1 MMVSH
6 CASYIGEEA
15 FMSED
20 QPVAVRKQGRREF
33 LKAGGAITAALLAP
47 SAALA
52 DAAKTLPSL
61 PSNPK
66 TPTAMPTRNLGK
78 TGYRVGIFS
87 LGGQAALERGNNF
100 DVAVPIIE
108 RALDLG
114 VNYIDTSSIYGG
126 PDRWSEQYVG
136 KVMARRRNEAF
147 LATKT
152 KERTR
157 EGSMR
162 MIEKSLQ
169 LLQTDHVDL
178 WQLHDIGTMTDV
190 NEIFAKGGAMEAL
203 LEMQQ
208 QKVVRNLGITGHY
221 RPESLMECIKRH
233 PFDTIL
239 MAINAADPHHY
250 SFNQELLPLAVE
262 RQMGII
268 GMKVPARSRLLSSW
282 TPPSIEAQKHS
293 WEGMNV
299 QTSTPGTMTMREAM
313 YYVLSRPVSTVIIGC
328 DTIAQLEENVQLARE
343 FTPLSD
349 TQVAGLV
356 ARAEPVAKPSL
367 FFRFYDR
374 P

>member
-1 MMVSH
+1 
-6 CASYIGEEA
+6 
-15 FMSED
+15 
-20 QPVAVRKQGRREF
+20 
-33 LKAGGAITAALLAP
+33 
-47 SAALA
+47 
-52 DAAKTLPSL
+52 
-61 PSNPK
+61 
-66 TPTAMPTRNLGK
+66 
-78 TGYRVGIFS
+78 
-87 LGGQAALERGNNF
+87 
-100 DVAVPIIE
+100 
-108 RALDLG
+108 
-114 VNYIDTSSIYGG
+114 
-126 PDRWSEQYVG
+126 
-136 KVMARRRNEAF
+136 
-147 LATKT
+147 
-152 KERTR
+152 
-157 EGSMR
+157 
-162 MIEKSLQ
+162 
-169 LLQTDHVDL
+169 
-178 WQLHDIGTMTDV
+178 
-190 NEIFAKGGAMEAL
+190 
-203 LEMQQ
+203 MQQ